1 MLGKIR
7 KVLAGEKGQGMTEYI
22 IVVAIMAVA
31 CIVIYNTF
39 GEQIGQKTKDI
50 TSTLQSEIKTAPGN

>member
-1 MLGKIR
+1 MLRKIR

-31 CIVIYNTF
+31 CIVIYNMF

-50 TSTLQSEIKTAPGN
+50 TSTLESEIKTTSD